1 MKDWKKI
8 ASAQGLNIPDADLE
22 RVAPPLETL
31 EAAFRPLVKTI
42 PHDVEPAVT
51 FTIPPEDGQ

>member
-8 ASAQGLNIPDADLE
+8 ASGHGLNIPETDLDKI
-22 RVAPPLETL
+22 APALDTL
-31 EAAFRPLVKTI
+31 EAAFRPLVETI

-51 FTIPPEDGQ
+51 FSIPPEDGQ